1 MASIGKL
8 FPSTLPIVIEP
19 KFHIQTKIRATGN
32 SSSMALSSSDS
43 SSSSIGTNNGVSFVN
58 GVKESSG
65 DGNVRLVSKKI
76 NKKKQVGIAQDELEV
91 LWDDGYGT
99 VTVKDYLES
108 AKDMIRVDGGP
119 PRWFCPVDCG
129 NPLQGSPLLLFLPGI
144 DGVGLGLCL
153 HHKTLGR
160 VFEVRCLHIPVY
172 DRTPFGELVSLVEDT
187 VRLEHTL
194 YPNKPIYLVGDSFG
208 GCLALAV
215 AARNPSIDL
224 VLILVNPATSIT
236 KSQLQPIFPLLEL
249 VPDELHVALP
259 YLLSFVMGDP
269 IRMASVNIEKGLPPA
284 QMLEQLSA
292 NLTSLLPCLSGL
304 ADIIPKETLL
314 WKLKLLYSGA
324 SYANSRLHAVKAEV
338 LVLASGKDNMLPSRE
353 EAQCLKKLLQNCT
366 VRYFKD
372 NSHTLLLEDGIHLLA
387 VIKGTLKYRRS
398 RNHDYIS
405 DYIPPSHSD
414 FELLKQSFG
423 SRQVISP
430 VMLST
435 LDDGKIVRGLAGI
448 PNQGPVLFVGYHM
461 LMGLELMPLVEEF
474 LSERKIMI
482 RGMAHP
488 IFFTLDSAF
497 AMDESTIIDKVREF
511 GSVPVTPNNLYRLLS
526 SKSFT
531 LLYPGGA
538 REALHRKGEEYKLFW
553 PDQPEFVRMAARFEA
568 TIVPFGVVGEDDIAQ
583 LVLDYDD
590 IMKIPIVSDFIKDK
604 NQDVMRLRGDAKGEI
619 AKQDLYIPGILPKVP
634 GRFYYLFGKPVETK
648 GRKELLKD
656 KESANELYT
665 QIKED
670 IERTMSYLKE
680 KRETDPYRGI
690 IERTVYRTILAPTND
705 VPAFEP

>member
-1 MASIGKL
+1 MASIVKL
-8 FPSTLPIVIEP
+8 FSPNLPVVIEP
-19 KFHIQTKIRATGN
+19 KFRNELTRIRASGN
-32 SSSMALSSSDS
+32 SSSSSIALSSSDS
-43 SSSSIGTNNGVSFVN
+43 NGIPFVN
-58 GVKESSG
+58 GIKESSNE
-65 DGNVRLVSKKI
+65 GNGRLVSR
-76 NKKKQVGIAQDELEV
+76 KKQVGNVENELEV

-99 VTVKDYLES
+99 VTVKDYLEL
-108 AKDMIRVDGGP
+108 AKDMIHVDGGP

-129 NPLQGSPLLLFLPGI
+129 KPLQGSPVLFFLPGI

-172 DRTPFGELVSLVEDT
+172 DRTPFGELVKLVEDT

-224 VLILVNPATSIT
+224 VLILVNPATSIA

-249 VPDELHVALP
+249 VPDELHVAVP

-269 IRMASVNIEKGLPPA
+269 IRMASVNIDKGLPPA
-284 QMLEQLSA
+284 QTLEQLSA
-292 NLTSLLPCLSGL
+292 NLTSLLPCLSDL

-314 WKLKLLYSGA
+314 WKLKLLNSGA

-338 LVLASGKDNMLPSRE
+338 LLLASGKDNMLPSSK
-353 EAQCLKKLLQNCT
+353 EAQCLKKSLQNCT

-372 NSHTLLLEDGIHLLA
+372 NGHTLLLEDGIHLLA

-405 DYIPPSHSD
+405 DYIPPSHSES
-414 FELLKQSFG
+414 ELHKQSFG
-423 SRQVISP
+423 LRHVISP

-461 LMGLELMPLVEEF
+461 LMGLELIPLVEEF
-474 LSERKIMI
+474 LLERKIMI

-488 IFFTLDSAF
+488 LFFTLDSAF
-497 AMDESTIIDKVREF
+497 AMDDNTMMDKVRQF
-511 GSVPVTPNNLYRLLS
+511 SSVPVTPSNLYRLLS

-531 LLYPGGA
+531 LLYPGGV

-568 TIVPFGVVGEDDIAQ
+568 TIIPFGVVGEDDIAQ

-590 IMKIPIVSDFIKDK
+590 VMKIPILSDFIKDK
-604 NQDVMRLRGDAKGEI
+604 NQDFMRLRGDAKGEV
-619 AKQDLYIPGILPKVP
+619 ANQDVYIPGILPKVP
-634 GRFYYLFGKPVETK
+634 GRFYYLFGKPIETK
-648 GRKELLKD
+648 GRKELLKN

-665 QIKED
+665 QIKAD
-670 IERTMSYLKE
+670 IESTMSYLKE
-680 KRETDPYRGI
+680 KREKDPYRGI
-690 IERTVYRTILAPTND
+690 IERTIYRTISAPTND